1 MDLTKLFIECLWV
14 GLFSGGLAVLL
25 TAPGKYILPAF
36 ICGFTGK
43 LVLKL
48 LMSIE
53 LSQNWSTV
61 FATCSIIL
69 LSSILLYRD
78 KVSPVVII
86 TGIIPLGATV
96 AIMNVIVGLI
106 KVSTSSGDMLDQS
119 SISLIANIGK
129 VFTTNVSIVFG
140 LVTGLGIVNRIAGK
154 KSDPVWKVSHQKK

>member
-1 MDLTKLFIECLWV
+1 MDLSKLFIECLWV

-25 TAPGKYILPAF
+25 TAPRKYILPAF

-48 LMSIE
+48 LMTIE

-61 FATCSIIL
+61 FATCTIIL

-86 TGIIPLGATV
+86 TGIIPMGATV

-106 KVSTSSGDMLDQS
+106 KVSTLSGDLLNQS
-119 SISLIANIGK
+119 SVVLIANLGK
-129 VFTTNVSIVFG
+129 VFTTNLSIIFG
-140 LVTGLGIVNRIAGK
+140 LVIGLGIVNRVAGK
-154 KSDPVWKVSHQKK
+154 KSDPVWKVPQRKK